1 MNLEQD
7 NVTEMKKR
15 PKMTFW
21 YEGNVDSW
29 NKEVLEEN
37 LAQARDNMK
46 RLPILRAMEGGS
58 L

>member
-37 LAQARDNMK
+37 LA
-46 RLPILRAMEGGS
+46 
-58 L
+58 